1 MTMATEELV
10 QRVRVAVAD
19 RGLHAAVARSVDRH
33 SYAAL
38 AALTPELRVIYKA
51 RARAARLHS
60 VRNLAALAAQFIA
73 QAERRGIVVHT
84 AADAAEA
91 VAIVAEIAKGHGARR
106 IVKSKSM
113 ATEEVELNAHL
124 AAAGIKVLETDL
136 GEYIV
141 QLAGQRPSHIVA
153 PCLHMAR
160 DEIAG
165 LFSREAGREIATDTP
180 SLTAFA
186 RERLREEFR
195 QADLGISGGNFLV
208 ASEGAL
214 VLVTNEGNGRMCTTL
229 PPVHVAL
236 VGVEKLV
243 RNFEDMTDAL
253 RILPVAA
260 TGQLITSYVSIVRG
274 PAAEDEEGPQEVH
287 VVLMDAGRSEIL
299 GSPYEEVLACIRCGA
314 CLDICPVYRQTG
326 GHAYGSVYSGPIG
339 AVLTP
344 LLREEPQ
351 AQALPFLSSLCG
363 ACTDV
368 CPVGIHLHEHL
379 VALRARAVARGVA
392 FPAEA
397 KAFRALRRAWT
408 PPRRYRL
415 VRGLMRGALR
425 LGGGVPQ
432 LRAWTEGRRLP
443 PLTRGPVAELLKA
456 EGLLEKGR

>member
-1 MTMATEELV
+1 MATEELAG
-10 QRVRVAVAD
+10 RVAAAVAN
-19 RGLHAAVARSVDRH
+19 RGLHEAVARSVDRH
-33 SYAAL
+33 SYAAI
-38 AALTPELRVIYKA
+38 AALTPDVRRVYKA
-51 RARAARLHS
+51 RARAARLRS
-60 VRNLAALAAQFIA
+60 VRDLASLAEQFIRE
-73 QAERRGIVVHT
+73 AERRRIVVHT
-84 AADAAEA
+84 AADGVEA
-91 VAIVAEIAKGHGARR
+91 VGIVLEIARQHGARR

-113 ATEEVELNAHL
+113 ATEEVELNRQL
-124 AAAGIKVLETDL
+124 ATAGMQVLETDL

-165 LFSREAGREIATDTP
+165 LFSREAGREIAKDTP

-208 ASEGAL
+208 ASEGAV

-229 PPVHVAL
+229 PKVHVAL

-243 RNFEDMTDAL
+243 ADFADMTDAL

-274 PAAEDEEGPQEVH
+274 PAGAGEEGPQEVH
-287 VVLMDAGRSEIL
+287 VVLMDSGRSEIL
-299 GSPYEEVLACIRCGA
+299 GGPYEEVLACIRCGA

-344 LLREEPQ
+344 LLSSESE

-379 VALRARAVARGVA
+379 VALRARAAARGIA

-397 KAFRALRRAWT
+397 GAFRALRRLWT
-408 PPRRYRL
+408 PGRRYRL

-425 LGGGVPQ
+425 LGGGAPQ
-432 LRAWTEGRRLP
+432 LRAWTKGRLLP
-443 PLTRGPVAELLKA
+443 PVAPRHVADLLIA
-456 EGLLEKGR
+456 EGLIEEGR

>member
-1 MTMATEELV
+1 MATEQLV
-10 QRVRVAVAD
+10 RQVAAAVSD

-33 SYAAL
+33 SYASL
-38 AALTPELRVIYKA
+38 AALTPEVRSVYRA
-51 RARAARLHS
+51 RARWARLRS
-60 VRNLAALAAQFIA
+60 VRSLADL
-73 QAERRGIVVHT
+73 AERFITEAEDRGIVVHT

-91 VAIVAEIAKGHGARR
+91 VAIVAEIATQHGARR
-106 IVKSKSM
+106 IVKAKSM

-124 AAAGIKVLETDL
+124 AAAGMQVLETDL

-160 DEIAG
+160 DEIAR
-165 LFSREAGREIATDTP
+165 LFSREAGREIAQDTP

-195 QADLGISGGNFLV
+195 RADLGISGGNFLV

-214 VLVTNEGNGRMCTTL
+214 VVVTNEGNGRMCTTL

-243 RNFEDMTDAL
+243 ADFSDMADAL

-260 TGQLITSYVSIVRG
+260 TGQLITSYVSIIRG
-274 PAAEDEEGPQEVH
+274 PAAPGEEGPKEVH
-287 VVLMDAGRSEIL
+287 VVLMDSHRSEIL
-299 GSPYEEVLACIRCGA
+299 GGPYEEVLACIRCGA

-344 LLREEPQ
+344 LLHSDPGS
-351 AQALPFLSSLCG
+351 QALPFLSSLCG
-363 ACTDV
+363 ACSDV

-379 VALRARAVARGVA
+379 VALRARAVGRGVA

-397 KAFRALRRAWT
+397 GAFRALRRAWT
-408 PPRRYRL
+408 PPGRYRL
-415 VRGLMRGALR
+415 VRRLLRGALR
-425 LGGGVPQ
+425 LGSGVPQ
-432 LRAWTEGRRLP
+432 MRAWTRGRRLP
-443 PLTRGPVAELLKA
+443 PAAPGRVGDRLRA
-456 EGLLEKGR
+456 EGLLEERR

>member
-1 MTMATEELV
+1 METEARA
-10 QRVRVAVAD
+10 QAVAAAVAN

-38 AALTPELRVIYKA
+38 AALTPEVRHVYKA
-51 RARAARLHS
+51 RARAARLRS
-60 VRNLAALAAQFIA
+60 VRGLADLAEQFIVA
-73 QAERRGIVVHT
+73 AERRGIVVHT

-91 VAIVAEIAKGHGARR
+91 VRIVGEIAERHGARR
-106 IVKSKSM
+106 VVKSKSM
-113 ATEEVELNAHL
+113 ATEEAELNAYL
-124 AAAGIKVLETDL
+124 AERGLQVLETDL

-165 LFSREAGREIATDTP
+165 LFSREAGRPIAQDTP

-186 RERLREEFR
+186 RARLREEFR
-195 QADLGISGGNFLV
+195 LADLGVSGGNFLV
-208 ASEGAL
+208 ASEGAV
-214 VLVTNEGNGRMCTTL
+214 VLVTNEGNGRMVTTI
-229 PPVHVAL
+229 PRVHVAL

-243 RNFEDMTDAL
+243 RDFADVADAL
-253 RILPVAA
+253 RILPVEA
-260 TGQLITSYVSIVRG
+260 TGQLITSYVSIIRG
-274 PAAEDEEGPQEVH
+274 PAGDGEDGPKEVH
-287 VVLMDAGRSEIL
+287 VVLMDNGRSAIL
-299 GSPYEEVLACIRCGA
+299 GGPYEEVLACIRCGA

-344 LLREEPQ
+344 LLRQDPA
-351 AQALPFLSSLCG
+351 AQVLPFLSSLCG
-363 ACTDV
+363 ACADV

-392 FPAEA
+392 FPSEGT
-397 KAFRALRRAWT
+397 AFRALRRAWT

-432 LRAWTEGRRLP
+432 LRAWTGGRVLP
-443 PLTRGPVAELLKA
+443 PVEPRPVGELLRR
-456 EGLLEKGR
+456 EGLIDEER

>member
-1 MTMATEELV
+1 METQELAGQV
-10 QRVRVAVAD
+10 AQAVAN
-19 RGLHAAVARSVDRH
+19 RGLHEAVARSVDRH

-38 AALTPELRVIYKA
+38 AALSPELRALYKA
-51 RARAARLHS
+51 RARAARLRS
-60 VRNLAALAAQFIA
+60 VRGLADLAEQFIA
-73 QAERRGIVVHT
+73 EAERHGIIVHT

-91 VAIVAEIAKGHGARR
+91 VAIVAEIAKRHDARR

-113 ATEEVELNAHL
+113 ATEEVELNRHL
-124 AAAGIKVLETDL
+124 AAEGMQVLETDL

-165 LFSREAGREIATDTP
+165 LFSREAGREIAKDTP
-180 SLTAFA
+180 SLTSFA

-195 QADLGISGGNFLV
+195 EADLGISGGNFLV
-208 ASEGAL
+208 ASEGAV

-229 PPVHVAL
+229 PKVHVAL

-243 RNFEDMTDAL
+243 RSFSDMADAL

-274 PAAEDEEGPQEVH
+274 PAKDGEEGPREVH

-299 GSPYEEVLACIRCGA
+299 GGPYEEVLACIRCGA

-344 LLREEPQ
+344 LLRPDPA

-363 ACTDV
+363 ACSDV

-392 FPAEA
+392 FPSEHA
-397 KAFRALRRAWT
+397 AFRALRRAWT

-425 LGGGVPQ
+425 VGGGVPQ
-432 LRAWTEGRRLP
+432 LRAWTSGRRLP
-443 PLTRGPVAELLKA
+443 PVATVRVGELLRR
-456 EGLLEKGR
+456 EGLIEERR

>member
-1 MTMATEELV
+1 MATEELAKNV
-10 QRVRVAVAD
+10 ASAVAN
-19 RGLHAAVARSVDRH
+19 RGLHEAVARSVDRH

-38 AALTPELRVIYKA
+38 AALTPDLRAVYKS
-51 RARAARLHS
+51 RARAARLRS
-60 VRNLAALAAQFIA
+60 VRDLAALAEQFIA
-73 QAERRGIVVHT
+73 EAERRGIIVHT

-91 VAIVAEIAKGHGARR
+91 VGIVAEIAKGHGARR

-113 ATEEVELNAHL
+113 ATEEVELNRHL
-124 AAAGIKVLETDL
+124 AAAGMQVLETDL

-141 QLAGQRPSHIVA
+141 QLAGQKPSHIVA
-153 PCLHMAR
+153 PCLHMTR

-165 LFSREAGREIATDTP
+165 LFSREAGRQIAKDTP

-186 RERLREEFR
+186 RQRLREEFR

-208 ASEGAL
+208 ASEGAV

-229 PPVHVAL
+229 PKVHVAL

-243 RNFEDMTDAL
+243 RDFADMADAL

-274 PAAEDEEGPQEVH
+274 PAQSGQEGPQEVH
-287 VVLMDAGRSEIL
+287 VVLMDSGRSEIL
-299 GSPYEEVLACIRCGA
+299 GGPYEEVLACIRCGA

-344 LLREEPQ
+344 LLRADAE

-363 ACTDV
+363 ACSDV

-379 VALRARAVARGVA
+379 VALRARAVARGIA
-392 FPAEA
+392 FPAERT
-397 KAFRALRRAWT
+397 AFRALRRAWT

-415 VRGLMRGALR
+415 VRRLMRGALR
-425 LGGGVPQ
+425 VGGGVPQ
-432 LRAWTEGRRLP
+432 LRAWTSGRRLP
-443 PLTRGPVAELLKA
+443 AVASGGVADLLRS
-456 EGLLEKGR
+456 EGLIQERR